1 MGAHLNV
8 TFPETRTTMSTVYL
22 NGSFMPKDEAKI
34 SPDDR
39 GFLLGDGI
47 YEVTPFYEGVPFGM
61 DGHLQR
67 LRKGLSWLRIDF
79 DVDSL
84 VAMHQ
89 GLITRN
95 GLEGADRSMV
105 YMQITRGAAPRT
117 HYFPEGDVTPTIYA
131 SAKAWSRPDDES
143 WNRGFTAATVPDRR
157 WSRVDIKTICLLPN
171 AMAFQAAKDM
181 GADDAILVRDG
192 VAIEG
197 AHQNFWGVFGDTV
210 VTHPTTGHI
219 LPGITRAIVLEEARA
234 AGMTV
239 EERPI
244 QIEEVAHA
252 DELFFTGTTGE
263 VRPIREVDG
272 RPVDGGAVGEVTKKL
287 SDLFLARVEQTKKAA
302 LAARS

>member
-1 MGAHLNV
+1 M
-8 TFPETRTTMSTVYL
+8 TTVYL
-22 NGSFMPKDEAKI
+22 NGTFMPKGEATI

-39 GFLLGDGI
+39 GFLLGDGV
-47 YEVTPFYEGVPFGM
+47 YEVTPFYEGVPFGL
-61 DGHLQR
+61 DRHLER
-67 LRKGLSWLRIDF
+67 LRKGLGWLRIDF

-84 VAMHQ
+84 VSMHHE
-89 GLITRN
+89 LIARN
-95 GLEGADRSMV
+95 QLDSAERSMV

-131 SAKAWSRPDDES
+131 YAKSWSRPADAT
-143 WNRGFTAATVPDRR
+143 WQAGFSAVTVPDRR

-171 AMAFQAAKDM
+171 AMAFQAARDV

-197 AHQNFWGVFGDTV
+197 AHQNFWGVFGETV

-219 LPGITRAIVLEEARA
+219 LPGITRGVVLEEAREM
-234 AGMTV
+234 GLCV
-239 EERPI
+239 DERPI
-244 QIEEVAHA
+244 QVEELATA

-272 RPVDGGAVGEVTKKL
+272 RTVGAGGVGPITRKL
-287 SDLFLARVEQTKKAA
+287 SDAFLARVDAVKAA
-302 LAARS
+302 AAATT